1 MNPQDFADYVYE
13 EKEMGYGSSESGIL
27 LVVNFDSGDW
37 IISTARDAIS
47 AFTDAGQK
55 YLMEKVTA
63 DLRDDPAFAFSV
75 YANQCED
82 FLIQAAK
89 GEPYDN
95 GNMPK
100 EFNLILDIAIGIV
113 IGILIAY
120 IIVGRQKAALRTVR
134 RQVAAKE
141 YMKPGSLNLTAQ
153 NEQYLYN
160 TVDRI
165 KKESSS
171 GGGSSTHE
179 SSSGMTHGGASGK
192 F

>member
-1 MNPQDFADYVYE
+1 M
-13 EKEMGYGSSESGIL
+13 
-27 LVVNFDSGDW
+27 VNFDSGDW

-75 YANQCED
+75 YADQCED

-113 IGILIAY
+113 IGILIEY